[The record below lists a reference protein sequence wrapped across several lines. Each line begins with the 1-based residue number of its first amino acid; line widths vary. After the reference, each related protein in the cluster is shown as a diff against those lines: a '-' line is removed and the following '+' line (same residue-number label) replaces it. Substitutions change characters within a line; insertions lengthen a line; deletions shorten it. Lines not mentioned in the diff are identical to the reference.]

1 MSRRSTRLD
10 VKDVERLI
18 RQVIATHL
26 KWINVFGAI
35 LGFLIGLVQDLFRL
49 LRLW

>member
-1 MSRRSTRLD
+1 
-10 VKDVERLI
+10 VKDVERLLL
-18 RQVIATHL
+18 QVIASHL

-35 LGFLIGLVQDLFRL
+35 LGFLIGLVQDILRL